1 MSVIEWTKMKVEVR
15 SLTKIYG
22 EKDRNVVAIEDVNFK
37 VKEEEFVCILGPSGC
52 GKTTLLRIIAGLERP
67 TSGEVLLDGSPV
79 CEPRKD
85 ISVVFQEFALFPWRT
100 VLGNITFGLERMG
113 VPREE
118 RERIASQYI
127 EMIGLRGFENA
138 YPHEL
143 SGGMKQ
149 RVAIARALAVDPD
162 VLLMDEPFGSL
173 DAQTRNLFQ
182 AELLE
187 IWENTRKTIIFVTHS
202 VDEALFLADRILVM
216 SARPGRIKKEMRVSL
231 ERPRDRTSIEFNRMR
246 AEVLSVLQEE
256 TRKALALE
264 GLTAGNPDEKGGQ
277 NNVNNNAIDRFPHQ
291 K

>member
-1 MSVIEWTKMKVEVR
+1 
-15 SLTKIYG
+15 
-22 EKDRNVVAIEDVNFK
+22 
-37 VKEEEFVCILGPSGC
+37 
-52 GKTTLLRIIAGLERP
+52 
-67 TSGEVLLDGSPV
+67 
-79 CEPRKD
+79 
-85 ISVVFQEFALFPWRT
+85 
-100 VLGNITFGLERMG
+100 
-113 VPREE
+113 
-118 RERIASQYI
+118 
-127 EMIGLRGFENA
+127 MIGLRGFENA

-231 ERPRDRTSIEFNRMR
+231 ERPRDRTSMEFNRMR

-264 GLTAGNPDEKGGQ
+264 GLTAGNPDDKGGQ
-277 NNVNNNAIDRFPHQ
+277 NNINNNAFPHQ